1 MTINYNFLINQIQ
14 RELPTLPTVVN
25 QLTNILN
32 NPNSSSFSVEDVM
45 ASDQSMTMKILRV
58 ANTSFYRGNRERVSS
73 VNEAVGALGFE
84 GIKNIIFS
92 SSVFKLFDN
101 GIESQDFDLSDL
113 WQHSMGVGWAS
124 RNIARVLGKT
134 WDEEAYSCGL
144 LHDIGK
150 VARYKLDEANNS
162 DSMNN
167 DARLA
172 VDKNINFFQA
182 ELINQSPRHDYLGYL
197 ICKNWGLS
205 ALVEGVIRWHHEP
218 NPEARQKVPS
228 KDFNDMIDVV
238 ILANWIVVSL
248 DYGFSGHKAPSKPP
262 ESLFLRLGI
271 KPFLL
276 REIVD
281 KTFTELVAAKESMHA
296 MEFNL
301 RKWENKE
308 ARLANIYSLIARDGP
323 TGPDQVAQKSKEKNF
338 VEYKQNFANKEIY
351 NQEEGGN
358 EFAPVTDSMLRNSWI
373 GMLASIA
380 GEINENSFSVPLS
393 KMREETLLQ
402 DIRNYRGKNEKKDN
416 S

>member
-1 MTINYNFLINQIQ
+1 MTIDYNFLINQIQ
-14 RELPTLPTVVN
+14 RELPTLPNIVN
-25 QLTNILN
+25 ELTKILD
-32 NPNSSSFSVEDVM
+32 NPSSSSFCVEDVM

-73 VNEAVGALGFE
+73 VNEAVGSLGFE
-84 GIKNIIFS
+84 SIKNIVLS
-92 SSVFKLFDN
+92 SSVFKIFDDGN
-101 GIESQDFDLSDL
+101 ESQDFDLSDL
-113 WQHSMGVGWAS
+113 WQHSIGVGWAS

-150 VARYKLDEANNS
+150 VARYKLDEANSS
-162 DSMNN
+162 DSMVN
-167 DARLA
+167 DSRLA

-205 ALVEGVIRWHHEP
+205 SLVEGVIRWHHEP

-248 DYGFSGHKAPSKPP
+248 DYGFSGHKVPTKPP

-281 KTFTELVAAKESMHA
+281 KTFTELVAAKESMLA
-296 MEFNL
+296 MEFNS
-301 RKWENKE
+301 RKWDNKE
-308 ARLANIYSLIARDGP
+308 TKLASVQSIIGGDEAFGSNKFVQES
-323 TGPDQVAQKSKEKNF
+323 SEKKLA
-338 VEYKQNFANKEIY
+338 EYTQTSGD
-351 NQEEGGN
+351 EGD
-358 EFAPVTDSMLRNSWI
+358 EFRSITDSELRNSWI
-373 GMLASIA
+373 GLLASIA
-380 GEINENSFSVPLS
+380 GEIDEGSFPVHLS
-393 KMREETLLQ
+393 ISREEALLQ
-402 DIRNYRGKNEKKDN
+402 DVRNNRKKK
-416 S
+416 

>member
-1 MTINYNFLINQIQ
+1 MTIDYNFLINQIQ
-14 RELPTLPTVVN
+14 RELPTLPNIVN
-25 QLTNILN
+25 ELTKILD
-32 NPNSSSFSVEDVM
+32 NPSSSSFCVEDVM

-73 VNEAVGALGFE
+73 VNEAVGSLGFE
-84 GIKNIIFS
+84 SIKNIVLS
-92 SSVFKLFDN
+92 SSVFKIFDDGN
-101 GIESQDFDLSDL
+101 ESQDFDLSDL
-113 WQHSMGVGWAS
+113 WQHSIGVGWAS

-150 VARYKLDEANNS
+150 VARYKLDEANSS
-162 DSMNN
+162 DSMVN
-167 DARLA
+167 DSRLA

-205 ALVEGVIRWHHEP
+205 SLVEGVIRWHHEP

-248 DYGFSGHKAPSKPP
+248 DYGFSGHKVPTKPP

-281 KTFTELVAAKESMHA
+281 KTFTELVAAKESMLA
-296 MEFNL
+296 MEFNS
-301 RKWENKE
+301 RKWDNKE
-308 ARLANIYSLIARDGP
+308 TKLASVQSIIGGDEAFGSNKFVQES
-323 TGPDQVAQKSKEKNF
+323 SEKKLA
-338 VEYKQNFANKEIY
+338 EYTQTSGD
-351 NQEEGGN
+351 EGD
-358 EFAPVTDSMLRNSWI
+358 EFRSITDSELRNSWI

-380 GEINENSFSVPLS
+380 GEIDEGSFPVHLS
-393 KMREETLLQ
+393 ISREEALLQ
-402 DIRNYRGKNEKKDN
+402 DVRNNRKKK
-416 S
+416 